1 MESKAKKAS
10 VVVMAR
16 TGLLLTLVLMIAFGF
31 FADITLADSGLS
43 DLSTKRTELTTL
55 QSKIEQIKQ
64 TLSQKSRQEKDALRA
79 PSTDRRRT
87 PCDRIQD

>member
-31 FADITLADSGLS
+31 FADITLADSGLF
-43 DLSTKRTELTTL
+43 
-55 QSKIEQIKQ
+55 
-64 TLSQKSRQEKDALRA
+64 
-79 PSTDRRRT
+79 
-87 PCDRIQD
+87 